1 MRCAR
6 ASIDGDSPRHPGQ
19 KGAFVVEALPSAIAI
34 KLQESLLNRVLSV
47 VRIKQN
53 CISHT
58 EDKTRLA
65 LDERRELRVFERA
78 QDLIAPSGLEAE
90 TMSRAQTVA
99 APSLPVHT
107 LRRKAGVRCSG
118 LLRWGDQCHR
128 HELGTGQDA

>member
-47 VRIKQN
+47 ARIKQN

-90 TMSRAQTVA
+90 GISVFGTN
-99 APSLPVHT
+99 
-107 LRRKAGVRCSG
+107 
-118 LLRWGDQCHR
+118 WGQ
-128 HELGTGQDA
+128 AKMP